1 MVDMLNVTLE
11 REKFYARHNFRD
23 QTMQNV
29 EVVYTWEMDFNRST
43 LGASTILVP
52 KPAAPTPAST
62 VTMPLWAHNS
72 WVCLFAAMLAVA
84 IGGNAIVIWIVT
96 AHRRMRTVT
105 NYFLVNLS
113 FADLMMASLNC
124 LFNFIYMLHSDW
136 VFGVRYC
143 QLSNFIANV
152 TVAASV
158 FTLTGISFDRYQAI
172 VRPMRPRMSKTC
184 SLIMIAVIWISGML
198 LAIPCL
204 LYSTTKEY
212 RSKGTLKTAC
222 LLSWPDGLP
231 DVSYMDFIYQVL
243 FFVVTYAVPMLGMTF
258 FYSAM
263 GRVLWGSRSIGELT
277 QRQLDSIQSK
287 RKVVKMF
294 ILVIIIFGICWLP
307 YHSYFIYTHFNPS
320 ILYMKY
326 VQHMYL
332 GFYWLAMANAMVN
345 PIIYYWM
352 NAKFRSYFRTA
363 ILCRWR
369 DTCFRRKRPLPDSP
383 PDYVSQ
389 SGSRSRSG
397 IEEHNE
403 SRGST
408 AVVWQRS
415 WCRQPPGPRSQRQ
428 NSLASCP
435 PCPRCPHRTYYDGKT
450 LLLELST
457 PSLYVPTERFE
468 A

>member
-1 MVDMLNVTLE
+1 MESTATTIQDDDGVLQRNAIEIPHSSD
-11 REKFYARHNFRD
+11 F
-23 QTMQNV
+23 
-29 EVVYTWEMDFNRST
+29 EVVYTWEMDLNRSLLSAAT
-43 LGASTILVP
+43 MLVP
-52 KPAAPTPAST
+52 RSTAIPTST
-62 VTMPLWAHNS
+62 NAMSMWAYNS
-72 WVCLFAAMLAVA
+72 WVCLFGAMLAVA

-113 FADLMMASLNC
+113 FADLMMSSLNC

-143 QLSNFIANV
+143 KLSNFIANV

-172 VRPMRPRMSKTC
+172 VRPMRPRMSKSC
-184 SLIMIAVIWISGML
+184 SLIMIAGIWATGML

-212 RSKGTLKTAC
+212 RSRGRLRTAC
-222 LLSWPDGLP
+222 LLLWPDGLP
-231 DVSYMDFIYQVL
+231 DVSHMDFIYQVL
-243 FFVVTYAVPMLGMTF
+243 FSVVTYAIPMLGMTF

-263 GRVLWGSRSIGELT
+263 GKVLWGSRSIGELT
-277 QRQLDSIQSK
+277 QRQVNSIKSK

-294 ILVIIIFGICWLP
+294 ILVIVIFGLCWLP
-307 YHSYFIYTHFNPS
+307 YHSYFIYTHFYPTV
-320 ILYMKY
+320 LYMKY
-326 VQHMYL
+326 IQHVYL

-369 DTCFRRKRPLPDSP
+369 VACYRRKITLPESP
-383 PDYVSQ
+383 PDLVSH

-397 IEEHNE
+397 TEEVKGL
-403 SRGST
+403 RGNPVGL
-408 AVVWQRS
+408 ADWYKD
-415 WCRQPPGPRSQRQ
+415 QPSQRQ
-428 NSLASCP
+428 PSLAN
-435 PCPRCPHRTYYDGKT
+435 CPRCPHGNYDAYIHGRK
-450 LLLELST
+450 
-457 PSLYVPTERFE
+457 

>member
-1 MVDMLNVTLE
+1 MTVDSADAETDFAGSMKNLT
-11 REKFYARHNFRD
+11 K
-23 QTMQNV
+23 MQEV
-29 EVVYTWEMDFNRST
+29 EVVYTWEMDFNRSV
-43 LGASTILVP
+43 LSASTLLVP
-52 KPAAPTPAST
+52 RATAAPAPAPG
-62 VTMPLWAHNS
+62 MPAWAHHS
-72 WVCLFAAMLAVA
+72 WVSVFAAMLAVA
-84 IGGNAIVIWIVT
+84 IGGNAIVIWIVI

-184 SLIMIAVIWISGML
+184 SLITIAVIWVSGML
-198 LAIPCL
+198 LAVPCL

-222 LLSWPDGLP
+222 LLAWPDGLP
-231 DVSYMDFIYQVL
+231 DVSYMDFVYQVL

-277 QRQLDSIQSK
+277 QRQIDSIRSK

-294 ILVIIIFGICWLP
+294 ILVIVIFGICWLP
-307 YHSYFIYTHFNPS
+307 YQSYFIYTHFNPS
-320 ILYMKY
+320 ILYKKY
-326 VQHMYL
+326 VQHVYL

-352 NAKFRSYFRTA
+352 NAKFRTYFRTA
-363 ILCRWR
+363 MCGWR
-369 DTCFRRKRPLPDSP
+369 DALRRRKRPLPDSP
-383 PDYVSQ
+383 PDYLSQ

-397 IEEHNE
+397 FYSLTYRGTARLKKKCSERMAAIVV
-403 SRGST
+403 SGST
-408 AVVWQRS
+408 RPAIAETAFA
-415 WCRQPPGPRSQRQ
+415 C
-428 NSLASCP
+428 
-435 PCPRCPHRTYYDGKT
+435 
-450 LLLELST
+450 
-457 PSLYVPTERFE
+457 
-468 A
+468 

>member
-1 MVDMLNVTLE
+1 MQDM
-11 REKFYARHNFRD
+11 
-23 QTMQNV
+23 
-29 EVVYTWEMDFNRST
+29 EVVYTWEMDFNRSL
-43 LGASTILVP
+43 LGAATLLVP
-52 KPAAPTPAST
+52 KKPTPAPSST
-62 VTMPLWAHNS
+62 TMPMWAHNS

-172 VRPMRPRMSKTC
+172 VRPMRPRMSKSC
-184 SLIMIAVIWISGML
+184 SLIMIACIWISGML

-222 LLSWPDGLP
+222 LLAWPDGLP
-231 DVSYMDFIYQVL
+231 DVSYMDFVYQVL

-263 GRVLWGSRSIGELT
+263 GKVLWGSRSIGELT
-277 QRQLDSIQSK
+277 QRQVDSIRSK

-294 ILVIIIFGICWLP
+294 ILVIVIFGICWLP

-326 VQHMYL
+326 VQHVYL

-352 NAKFRSYFRTA
+352 NAKFRSYFQTA

-369 DTCFRRKRPLPDSP
+369 DTLCRRKRPLPGSP
-383 PDYVSQ
+383 PEYLSQ

-397 IEEHNE
+397 FY
-403 SRGST
+403 SLTLRGSQRLKRKYSARMAAVIVSGPTRPT
-408 AVVWQRS
+408 AAAAVAETTFA
-415 WCRQPPGPRSQRQ
+415 C
-428 NSLASCP
+428 
-435 PCPRCPHRTYYDGKT
+435 
-450 LLLELST
+450 
-457 PSLYVPTERFE
+457 
-468 A
+468 

>member
-1 MVDMLNVTLE
+1 MEKVISNVTIQKNNHVDDL
-11 REKFYARHNFRD
+11 
-23 QTMQNV
+23 
-29 EVVYTWEMDFNRST
+29 EVVYTWEMDFNRS
-43 LGASTILVP
+43 LLSAATILVP
-52 KPAAPTPAST
+52 RATTVPST
-62 VTMPLWAHNS
+62 TNGMPPWAHNS
-72 WVCLFAAMLAVA
+72 WICLFAAMLAVA

-113 FADLMMASLNC
+113 FADLMMSLLNC

-136 VFGVRYC
+136 IFGVRYC
-143 QLSNFIANV
+143 KLSNFIANV

-184 SLIMIAVIWISGML
+184 SLIMIAGIWISGML

-212 RSKGTLKTAC
+212 RSKGTLRTAC

-231 DVSYMDFIYQVL
+231 DVSYMDFMYQVL
-243 FFVVTYAVPMLGMTF
+243 FFIVTYAVPMMGMTF

-277 QRQLDSIQSK
+277 QRQLDSIRSK

-294 ILVIIIFGICWLP
+294 ILVIVIFGLCWLP
-307 YHSYFIYTHFNPS
+307 YHSYFIFTHFYPS
-320 ILYMKY
+320 VLYMKY
-326 VQHMYL
+326 IQHVYL

-369 DTCFRRKRPLPDSP
+369 DSCFRRKRALPDSP
-383 PDYVSQ
+383 PDCMSQ

-397 IEEHNE
+397 IEAHKE
-403 SRGST
+403 SRGN
-408 AVVWQRS
+408 AVVVWPLSYQEGPRQLP
-415 WCRQPPGPRSQRQ
+415 RQP
-428 NSLASCP
+428 SLAS
-435 PCPRCPHRTYYDGKT
+435 CPRCPHRTYDAYIHGRK
-450 LLLELST
+450 
-457 PSLYVPTERFE
+457 V
-468 A
+468 

>member
-1 MVDMLNVTLE
+1 MAANETVRN
-11 REKFYARHNFRD
+11 
-23 QTMQNV
+23 
-29 EVVYTWEMDFNRST
+29 
-43 LGASTILVP
+43 GAALLDPSSP
-52 KPAAPTPAST
+52 PTSLII
-62 VTMPLWAHNS
+62 TMPVWVHNS
-72 WVCLFAAMLAVA
+72 WVCLFGAMLAIS
-84 IGGNAIVIWIVT
+84 IGGNAIVIWIVA

-113 FADLMMASLNC
+113 FADLMMSSLNC

-136 VFGVRYC
+136 VFGVQYC
-143 QLSNFIANV
+143 KLSNFIANV

-172 VRPMRPRMSKTC
+172 VQPMRPRMSKTC
-184 SLIMIAVIWISGML
+184 SLIMIMGIWACGML

-212 RSKGTLKTAC
+212 KSKGKLKTAC

-231 DVSYMDFIYQVL
+231 DVSYLDFMYQVL
-243 FFVVTYAVPMLGMTF
+243 FFIVTYAVPMLGMTY

-263 GRVLWGSRSIGELT
+263 GKVLWGSRSIGELT
-277 QRQLDSIQSK
+277 QRQLDSIRSK

-307 YHSYFIYTHFNPS
+307 YHTYFIYTHFNPS
-320 ILYMKY
+320 VLYVKY
-326 VQHMYL
+326 IQHVYL

-363 ILCRWR
+363 IFCRWR
-369 DTCFRRKRPLPDSP
+369 DACIRRKPALPESP
-383 PDYVSQ
+383 PECVSQ

-397 IEEHNE
+397 FY
-403 SRGST
+403 SLTYRGANRVKRKCSGRMAAYVSGAEPAAET
-408 AVVWQRS
+408 AFA
-415 WCRQPPGPRSQRQ
+415 C
-428 NSLASCP
+428 
-435 PCPRCPHRTYYDGKT
+435 
-450 LLLELST
+450 
-457 PSLYVPTERFE
+457 
-468 A
+468 

>member
-1 MVDMLNVTLE
+1 MGAISNISLE
-11 REKFYARHNFRD
+11 RERFHFNHFRPSN
-23 QTMQNV
+23 MQDV
-29 EVVYTWEMDFNRST
+29 EVYYTWEMDFNRSL
-43 LGASTILVP
+43 LGAATLLIP
-52 KPAAPTPAST
+52 KKPTSSPVSA
-62 VTMPLWAHNS
+62 TMPVWAHNS
-72 WVCLFAAMLAVA
+72 WVCVFAAMLAVA

-184 SLIMIAVIWISGML
+184 SLIMIGVIWLSGML

-243 FFVVTYAVPMLGMTF
+243 FFVITYAVPMLGMTF

-263 GRVLWGSRSIGELT
+263 GKVLWGSRSIGELT
-277 QRQLDSIQSK
+277 QRQLDSIRSK

-294 ILVIIIFGICWLP
+294 ILVIVIFGICWLP

-326 VQHMYL
+326 VQHVYL
-332 GFYWLAMANAMVN
+332 AFYWLAMANAMVN

-369 DTCFRRKRPLPDSP
+369 DTCLRRKRPLPDSP
-383 PDYVSQ
+383 PDNSH
-389 SGSRSRSG
+389 SASRSRSG
-397 IEEHNE
+397 FYSLTYRGTQRLRKKCA
-403 SRGST
+403 SRVGELCARRRPEVAET
-408 AVVWQRS
+408 AFA
-415 WCRQPPGPRSQRQ
+415 C
-428 NSLASCP
+428 
-435 PCPRCPHRTYYDGKT
+435 
-450 LLLELST
+450 
-457 PSLYVPTERFE
+457 
-468 A
+468 

>member
-1 MVDMLNVTLE
+1 MDIMYNISLE
-11 REKFYARHNFRD
+11 RQKFYATHDFNQFSESRD
-23 QTMQNV
+23 V
-29 EVVYTWEMDFNRST
+29 EVVYTWNMDFNRSI
-43 LGASTILVP
+43 LGAATILVP
-52 KPAAPTPAST
+52 KTTATPSST
-62 VTMPLWAHNS
+62 TMPTWAHNS
-72 WVCLFAAMLAVA
+72 WVCLFTAMLAVA
-84 IGGNAIVIWIVT
+84 IGGNVIVIWIVT

-184 SLIMIAVIWISGML
+184 SLVMIACIWISGML

-231 DVSYMDFIYQVL
+231 DVSYMDFVYQVL
-243 FFVVTYAVPMLGMTF
+243 FFVVTYAIPMLGMTF

-263 GRVLWGSRSIGELT
+263 GKVLWGSGSIGELT
-277 QRQLDSIQSK
+277 QRQVDSIRSK

-294 ILVIIIFGICWLP
+294 ILVIVIFGICWLP
-307 YHSYFIYTHFNPS
+307 YHCYFIYTHFNPS

-352 NAKFRSYFRTA
+352 NAKFRTYFRTA

-369 DTCFRRKRPLPDSP
+369 DILRRRKRPLPESP
-383 PDYVSQ
+383 PDCISQ

-397 IEEHNE
+397 IEELRN
-403 SRGST
+403 SRGS
-408 AVVWQRS
+408 AVSEWQRS
-415 WCRQPPGPRSQRQ
+415 SYRMYNDLPLQRPHL
-428 NSLASCP
+428 LASCP
-435 PCPRCPHRTYYDGKT
+435 KCPHGIYYDAYIHGRK
-450 LLLELST
+450 
-457 PSLYVPTERFE
+457 V
-468 A
+468 

>member
-1 MVDMLNVTLE
+1 MDIMHNITLE
-11 REKFYARHNFRD
+11 RQKFYATHDFKNPTNSND
-23 QTMQNV
+23 V
-29 EVVYTWEMDFNRST
+29 EVVYTWKMDFNRSLLSAAT
-43 LGASTILVP
+43 LLVP
-52 KPAAPTPAST
+52 KNPTAAPASM
-62 VTMPLWAHNS
+62 TMPLWAHNS

-184 SLIMIAVIWISGML
+184 SLIMIAAIWVSGML

-231 DVSYMDFIYQVL
+231 DVSYMDFVYQVL

-263 GRVLWGSRSIGELT
+263 GKVLWGSRSIGELT
-277 QRQLDSIQSK
+277 QRQVDSIRSK

-294 ILVIIIFGICWLP
+294 ILVIVIFGICWLP

-326 VQHMYL
+326 VQHVYL

-352 NAKFRSYFRTA
+352 NAKFRAYFRTA

-369 DTCFRRKRPLPDSP
+369 ETFWRRKRPLPESP
-383 PDYVSQ
+383 PDCVSQ

-397 IEEHNE
+397 FYSLTIRFYRYRGTQRLKRKCS
-403 SRGST
+403 SRMAALVVSDAARPPVAET
-408 AVVWQRS
+408 AFA
-415 WCRQPPGPRSQRQ
+415 C
-428 NSLASCP
+428 
-435 PCPRCPHRTYYDGKT
+435 
-450 LLLELST
+450 
-457 PSLYVPTERFE
+457 
-468 A
+468 

>member
-1 MVDMLNVTLE
+1 MDYVFNITFE
-11 REKFYARHNFRD
+11 REKFYASQNFMNRD
-23 QTMQNV
+23 EMQDA
-29 EVVYTWEMDFNRST
+29 EIVYTWEMDFNQSKLWAST
-43 LGASTILVP
+43 LLVP
-52 KPAAPTPAST
+52 KMPTPTPPST
-62 VTMPLWAHNS
+62 TAMPLWAYNS
-72 WVCLFAAMLAVA
+72 WVCLFSAMLAVA

-184 SLIMIAVIWISGML
+184 SLIMIAGIWISGML

-231 DVSYMDFIYQVL
+231 DVSYMDFVYQVL
-243 FFVVTYAVPMLGMTF
+243 FFVITYAVPMLGMIF

-277 QRQLDSIQSK
+277 QRQVDSIRSK

-294 ILVIIIFGICWLP
+294 ILVIVIFGICWLP

-332 GFYWLAMANAMVN
+332 GFYWLAMANSMVN

-352 NAKFRSYFRTA
+352 NAKFRTYFRTA

-369 DTCFRRKRPLPDSP
+369 ASCCRRQRPPPESP
-383 PDYVSQ
+383 PDCVSQ

-397 IEEHNE
+397 IEERKELRGNAAGEWPRLLYRE
-403 SRGST
+403 SP
-408 AVVWQRS
+408 A
-415 WCRQPPGPRSQRQ
+415 PRLQRQ
-428 NSLASCP
+428 NLLAS
-435 PCPRCPHRTYYDGKT
+435 CPRCPHRTHYDAYIHGRK
-450 LLLELST
+450 
-457 PSLYVPTERFE
+457 

>member
-1 MVDMLNVTLE
+1 MDVMHNITLE
-11 REKFYARHNFRD
+11 RQKFYATHDFKNPPNLED
-23 QTMQNV
+23 V
-29 EVVYTWEMDFNRST
+29 EVVFTWKMDFNHST
-43 LGASTILVP
+43 LGAATVLVP
-52 KPAAPTPAST
+52 KTPTTAPTST
-62 VTMPLWAHNS
+62 TMPLWAHNS

-184 SLIMIAVIWISGML
+184 SLIMIAAIWISGML

-231 DVSYMDFIYQVL
+231 DVSYMDFVYQVL
-243 FFVVTYAVPMLGMTF
+243 FFVVTYAVPMMGMTF

-277 QRQLDSIQSK
+277 QRQVDSIRSK

-294 ILVIIIFGICWLP
+294 ILVIVIFGICWLP
-307 YHSYFIYTHFNPS
+307 YHMYFIYTHFNPS

-326 VQHMYL
+326 VQHVYL

-345 PIIYYWM
+345 PLIYYWM
-352 NAKFRSYFRTA
+352 NAKFRTYFRTA

-369 DTCFRRKRPLPDSP
+369 DMLRRRRKRPLPESP
-383 PDYVSQ
+383 PDISQ
-389 SGSRSRSG
+389 SGSRSRSVYVSTG
-397 IEEHNE
+397 IEELRD
-403 SRGST
+403 SRGN
-408 AVVWQRS
+408 AVHGWPRLS
-415 WCRQPPGPRSQRQ
+415 CRTRVDLPSQRPPL
-428 NSLASCP
+428 LAS
-435 PCPRCPHRTYYDGKT
+435 CPRCPHSTYYDAYIHGRK
-450 LLLELST
+450 
-457 PSLYVPTERFE
+457 V
-468 A
+468 